1 MPRVAI
7 ILGVLGAAALV
18 AWRFP
23 LFYIVPLE
31 QAAASRRAEAF
42 DARAY
47 ALKFWETRL
56 APEFESANDAAEVVA
71 ALRSDS
77 EEARRQF
84 GRHVGMSRS
93 SLLFVRGRGTIVS
106 VDNRAVGVTLTADS
120 AEPDIVLVTGR
131 IVGNA
136 VRDAT
141 GLLSAGDYANSQH
154 FNDLAREL
162 NLLVEAGPVKLLQAG
177 AKPGGAVQFVGCAS
191 LAGGRMAWPIKV
203 IPLDVTIE

>member
-1 MPRVAI
+1 MPRIAFVI
-7 ILGVLGAAALV
+7 GVFAAAALV

-31 QAAASRRAEAF
+31 QAAARRQAETF
-42 DARAY
+42 DAQAY

-56 APEFESANDAAEVVA
+56 APELESANDAAEVVA

-77 EEARRQF
+77 EDARRHF
-84 GRHVGMSRS
+84 GRQVGMSRS
-93 SLLFVRGRGTIVS
+93 SLLFLRGRGTIVS
-106 VDNRAVGVTLTADS
+106 VDNRAVGVALTADS
-120 AEPDIVLVTGR
+120 AEPEIVLVTGR

-154 FNDLAREL
+154 FNDLAGEL
-162 NLLVEAGPVKLLQAG
+162 NLLVEAGPVKLLQA
-177 AKPGGAVQFVGCAS
+177 AAEIGGAVQFVGCAS
-191 LAGGRMAWPIKV
+191 LAGGRVAWPIKM